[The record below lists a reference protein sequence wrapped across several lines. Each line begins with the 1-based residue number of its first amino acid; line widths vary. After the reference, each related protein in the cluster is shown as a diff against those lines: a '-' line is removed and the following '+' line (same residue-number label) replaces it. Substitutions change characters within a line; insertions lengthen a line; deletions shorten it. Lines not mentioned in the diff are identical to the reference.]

1 MFVYQRVISPISMKC
16 FSGSSEEFDPD
27 EGQEFLPDLGGRRAQ
42 RARISVGEMMPKWA
56 GLMDAIDVFFFLL
69 CTKMSQD
76 GV

>member
-1 MFVYQRVISPISMKC
+1 MKC

-56 GLMDAIDVFFFLL
+56 GLMDAIDVFF
-69 CTKMSQD
+69 
-76 GV
+76 